1 MLASYVQ
8 LLFWHLPVP
17 LLAAQSSLICLPSRR
32 NISSWTQK
40 CQPPSM
46 DNAGEVK
53 LELASWDHFF
63 FFQFFAIWASAAIMQ
78 LTVDTLSEVSVQLQV
93 KFYTQPS
100 QSATQMY
107 FPILDMCHFN
117 PICIFLCFFI
127 RPQLFMRQHLGL

>member
-1 MLASYVQ
+1 
-8 LLFWHLPVP
+8 
-17 LLAAQSSLICLPSRR
+17 
-32 NISSWTQK
+32 
-40 CQPPSM
+40 M

-93 KFYTQPS
+93 KFDTQPS

-107 FPILDMCHFN
+107 LSYSRYVSFQPYLYLFM
-117 PICIFLCFFI
+117 LFI
-127 RPQLFMRQHLGL
+127 RTQLFMRQHLGL